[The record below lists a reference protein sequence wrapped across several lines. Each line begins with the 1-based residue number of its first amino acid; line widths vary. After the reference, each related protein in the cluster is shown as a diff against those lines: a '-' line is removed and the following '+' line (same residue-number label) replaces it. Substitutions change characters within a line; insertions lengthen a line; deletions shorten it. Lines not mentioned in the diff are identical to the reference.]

1 MKFATEPASLIT
13 FAALLIGWLSFI
25 FIFMFRK
32 KLPHSPARKRN
43 RASLAGFALQ
53 GASYGVVWAA
63 SAVPRNAFAS
73 LAPLGTAGK
82 IALAIVTLALVTG
95 SIWIINAAVRTL
107 GKEWSLTARLIDEHR
122 LVTEGAYK
130 LVRHPIYT
138 GMLGML
144 LATGLAFNRLLA
156 LVLAVIIFGVGT
168 FIRVRSEE
176 KLLREAFGAEY
187 DAYAKR
193 VPAILPF
200 LI

>member
-1 MKFATEPASLIT
+1 MKFATEPASLVT

-32 KLPHSPARKRN
+32 KSPHSPARKRN
-43 RASLAGFALQ
+43 RTSLAGFALQ

-63 SAVPRNAFAS
+63 VPRNAFAS
-73 LAPLGTAGK
+73 LAPFDKAGG
-82 IALAIVTLALVTG
+82 IALAIITSVLVIG

-130 LVRHPIYT
+130 IVRHPIYT

-144 LATGLAFNRLLA
+144 LATGLAFNRLSA
-156 LVLAVIIFGVGT
+156 LVLAMIIFGVGT
-168 FIRVRSEE
+168 IIRVRSEE
-176 KLLREAFGAEY
+176 KLLRGAFGAEY

-200 LI
+200 LL

>member
-1 MKFATEPASLIT
+1 MKIELEPASLIAL
-13 FAALLIGWLSFI
+13 AALLIGWLSFV

-32 KLPHSPARKRN
+32 KPPHAHARR
-43 RASLAGFALQ
+43 RDRTSLAGIALQ
-53 GASYGVVWAA
+53 GASYGVVW
-63 SAVPRNAFAS
+63 SLPRSTFAS
-73 LAPLGTAGK
+73 TAPFDSVGR

-95 SIWIINAAVRTL
+95 SIWIVNAAVRTL

-130 LVRHPIYT
+130 LVRHPIYA

-144 LATGLAFNRLLA
+144 LATGLAFSRPLALLLA
-156 LVLAVIIFGVGT
+156 LLLFGVGT
-168 FIRVRSEE
+168 FIRVSSEE

-187 DAYAKR
+187 DAYAR
-193 VPAILPF
+193 HVPAILPF